1 MDMIKK
7 QFRLKEREV
16 KKVLGKVKPFFSSWI
31 VLNKK
36 INKKPFNRF
45 AIVIWAKSVNTNVT
59 RVFFRRKFY
68 DIIMNSKLFNNPSP
82 FTTFQGLPLKKEDN
96 VGITK
101 FYDFVFVVKKQTKL
115 DRKKIDTIKTFEN
128 DLNFLIKKV
137 K

>member
-45 AIVIWAKSVNTNVT
+45 AIVIWSKSVNTNVT

-68 DIIMNSKLFNNPSP
+68 DIIMTSKLFWE
-82 FTTFQGLPLKKEDN
+82 KYID
-96 VGITK
+96 TK

-115 DRKKIDTIKTFEN
+115 DRKKIDAIKTFEN

>member
-1 MDMIKK
+1 MIKK

-16 KKVLGKVKPFFSSWI
+16 KKVLWKTKPFFSSGI

-36 INKKPFNRF
+36 ENRKKFNRF
-45 AIVIWAKSVNTNVT
+45 AIVIWSKSVNNNVT

-68 DIIMNSKLFNNPSP
+68 DIIKESKLYSP
-82 FTTFQGLPLKKEDN
+82 PLKPKGVPEGG
-96 VGITK
+96 GIFPK
-101 FYDFVFVVKKQTKL
+101 YYDFVFVVKKQTKL
-115 DRKKIDTIKTFEN
+115 DRKKEDSIKSFKN

>member
-1 MDMIKK
+1 MISKK
-7 QFRLKEREV
+7 FRLKEKEV
-16 KKVLGKVKPFFSSWI
+16 KKVLWKSKPFFSSWI

-36 INKKPFNRF
+36 SNKKSFNRF
-45 AIVIWAKSVNTNVT
+45 AIVIWWKSVNTNVT
-59 RVFFRRKFY
+59 RVFFRRRFY
-68 DIIMNSKLFNNPSP
+68 DKIRWWKLYNPSSS
-82 FTTFQGLPLKKEDN
+82 TTLQVLPLKKEDN

-115 DRKKIDTIKTFEN
+115 DRKDLSAIKSFKN